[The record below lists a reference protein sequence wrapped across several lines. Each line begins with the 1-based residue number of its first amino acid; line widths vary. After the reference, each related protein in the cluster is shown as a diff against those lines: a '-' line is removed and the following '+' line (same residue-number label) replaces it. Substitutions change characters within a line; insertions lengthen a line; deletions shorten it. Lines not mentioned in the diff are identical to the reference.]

1 MMLVTLVS
9 FVTSVFFGSYYIGR
23 KFLYKRLL
31 GKSVLRTIDSLGKE
45 SLFESKGFYGKI
57 LADLYRSTLNPKL
70 QSQNLVPAFIEEKLI
85 RKLHYAGISKC
96 STLACFNT
104 LVGQKLFQ
112 GAIVGALLGSLIS
125 LEFACVLAVCGALL
139 SLALINKALTQ
150 EIYLRKLKVQ
160 EELPE
165 FLEVLSLGFGAG
177 LNFDASLALYV
188 NHFSTRLASDLIRA
202 QKLWDMGIKTRF
214 EALQDLSDSYDFQ
227 LLERSFDVIISSLKD
242 GTSLV
247 ESLLSLTKQA
257 RVEVKIAL
265 EERIAKLPIK
275 IMIPTGTLIL
285 PAMLLMVMGP
295 VIVEFLE
302 TL

>member
-1 MMLVTLVS
+1 MMFVALVS
-9 FVTSVFFGSYYIGR
+9 FVFSVFFGSYYIGR
-23 KFLYKRLL
+23 KVLYRRWLSKR
-31 GKSVLRTIDSLGKE
+31 VLRTIDSSSNE
-45 SLFESKGFYGKI
+45 SLFESKGLYGKI
-57 LADLYRSTLNPKL
+57 LADLYRCTLNPKL
-70 QSQNLVPAFIEEKLI
+70 QSQSLVPVFIEEKLI

-96 STLACFNT
+96 STLTCFNT

-125 LEFACVLAVCGALL
+125 LEFTCVFAICGALL
-139 SLALINKALTQ
+139 SFVLINKALTQ
-150 EIYLRKLKVQ
+150 EIYLRRLKVQ

-188 NHFSTRLASDLIRA
+188 NHFSTRLASDLMRA

-214 EALQDLSDSYDFQ
+214 EALQELSDSYDFQ